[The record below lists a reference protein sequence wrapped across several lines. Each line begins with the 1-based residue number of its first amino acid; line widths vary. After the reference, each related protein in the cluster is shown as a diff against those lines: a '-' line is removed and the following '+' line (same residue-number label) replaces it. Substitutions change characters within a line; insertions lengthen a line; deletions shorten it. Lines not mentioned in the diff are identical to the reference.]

1 MSQEQ
6 LTAYLQDESYLFS
19 LSYEEL
25 KTLVMQYPYAT
36 NLRVLLL
43 KKSYIEQNKD
53 YERNLQTLATYTTN
67 RKFLYKLVQQL
78 RAIEAP
84 SENVVLG
91 EESLELA
98 ALSRVEK
105 MILNRSFVESFDEN
119 EADTEGG
126 AFLSIDRPNFFA
138 GEPIEDNAPTSSE
151 ESAENIP
158 HNVPNLVFEPFDDSI
173 ENSADSEPKIEIL
186 NFQSLIEEVDNEA
199 FTTEEQNDAAVEN
212 VMSNVAKKDIDTL
225 PDFDN
230 TAFEVVVPSEQ
241 KEAEKEAEKIDL
253 SEIFADIEDDDAED
267 PFYAALLNATAD
279 IDPAETIET
288 AEETPINV
296 IDIHKENENIVVE
309 KAQNNISDFM
319 FAFDTAEEIDKDLE
333 SKAGIGAEGVFEPIF
348 EPQKAE
354 IIAAFFEE
362 IEEEETETVENTA
375 VEEDDEKDDLPE
387 LTAKVPLTLEINN
400 LTKAKIVENIP
411 SETNTPRVKFTD
423 WLRQFKN
430 VSDMPDVAITEEK
443 PIEIKDNPSPII
455 EEEMRILQHD
465 RVAEIF
471 EMSEAVPNNIM
482 GMTQAAPAKKKAE
495 YSGKDFEDVEKKKK
509 KKKKR
514 EMHAL
519 AAKSIET
526 DAELASET
534 LADLLAWQGKIGEAT
549 EMYARLILKFPEKS
563 AYFATKINNLKQG

>member
-19 LSYEEL
+19 LNYEEL

-119 EADTEGG
+119 EADTEGVS
-126 AFLSIDRPNFFA
+126 FLSIDRPNFFA
-138 GEPIEDNAPTSSE
+138 GEPIEDNTQISVEKTPD
-151 ESAENIP
+151 
-158 HNVPNLVFEPFDDSI
+158 NVPNLVFEPFDDNI
-173 ENSADSEPKIEIL
+173 ENSADSAPKMEIL

-212 VMSNVAKKDIDTL
+212 VMTNVAKKDIDTL

-241 KEAEKEAEKIDL
+241 QEAEKIAEKVDL
-253 SEIFADIEDDDAED
+253 SEIFADIEDDAED

-288 AEETPINV
+288 AETSVNE
-296 IDIHKENENIVVE
+296 IDTHKENENIVVE

-362 IEEEETETVENTA
+362 IEEEETETIENTA
-375 VEEDDEKDDLPE
+375 VEEDDDKDDLPE
-387 LTAKVPLTLEINN
+387 LTAKAPLTLEINN
-400 LTKAKIVENIP
+400 LTKAKIVEHIP

-443 PIEIKDNPSPII
+443 PIEIKENPSPII

-465 RVAEIF
+465 RVAEMF
-471 EMSEAVPNNIM
+471 EMSEAVPDNIM
-482 GMTQAAPAKKKAE
+482 GMTQAAPAKKKAA
-495 YSGKDFEDVEKKKK
+495 YSGKDFEEVEKKKK

-534 LADLLAWQGKIGEAT
+534 LADILACQGKIEEAT